1 MSQVKARAMTVHD
14 YRLMPE
20 AGPRYQLVQGRFY
33 MSPAPNRFHQQIVLN
48 IAYLIRHFLKDNPI
62 GQVYISPFDVFLTD
76 IDAYQPD
83 VLYVSNANAVILTDA
98 GAEGPPDLAIEVLSP
113 KTAYLDKGTKRDV
126 YARTGVKELW
136 MIDPAT
142 LKVSVYRLQTDAD
155 TPEAS
160 YDAQA
165 EFTSPLLPGLT
176 IQCADIFR
184 K

>member
-1 MSQVKARAMTVHD
+1 MTVHD

-20 AGPRYQLVQGRFY
+20 TGPRYQLVQGRFH
-33 MSPAPNRFHQQIVLN
+33 MSPAPSRFHQQIVVNVL
-48 IAYLIRHFLKDNPI
+48 YLIRHHLKDNPI
-62 GQVYISPFDVFLTD
+62 GFVYVSPFDVYLTD

-83 VLYVSNANAVILTDA
+83 VLYVSNANAAILTDA

-113 KTAYLDKGTKRDV
+113 KTAYLDKGSKRDV

-136 MIDPAT
+136 LIDPDK
-142 LKVSVYRLQTDAD
+142 LLVSVYRLQKDAD

-165 EFTSPLLPGLT
+165 EFASPLLPGVT
-176 IQCADIFR
+176 IQCAEIFR